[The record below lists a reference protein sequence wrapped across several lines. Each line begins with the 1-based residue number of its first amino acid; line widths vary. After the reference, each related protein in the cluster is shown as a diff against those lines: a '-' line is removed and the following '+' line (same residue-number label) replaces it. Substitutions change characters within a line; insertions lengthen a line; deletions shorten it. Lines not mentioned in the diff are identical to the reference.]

1 MGSSNIFFV
10 ILFLNQNNVCVCV
23 SQNNVTHLNLHLI
36 DQRKH
41 EKESDINK
49 LNAFKK
55 NNAQSK
61 KQMVNKS
68 QIKIKSKA
76 SNYISLG
83 CNEMLKKKEREMR

>member
-10 ILFLNQNNVCVCV
+10 ILFLNQNCL
-23 SQNNVTHLNLHLI
+23 THLNLHLI

-49 LNAFKK
+49 LNAYKK
-55 NNAQSK
+55 NNAQSE

-83 CNEMLKKKEREMR
+83 CNEMFKEEREMR

>member
-55 NNAQSK
+55 
-61 KQMVNKS
+61 KQCSVR
-68 QIKIKSKA
+68 KA
-76 SNYISLG
+76 NG
-83 CNEMLKKKEREMR
+83 E

>member
-1 MGSSNIFFV
+1 MC
-10 ILFLNQNNVCVCV
+10 VCVCV

-55 NNAQSK
+55 
-61 KQMVNKS
+61 KQCPVR
-68 QIKIKSKA
+68 KA
-76 SNYISLG
+76 NG
-83 CNEMLKKKEREMR
+83 E

>member
-10 ILFLNQNNVCVCV
+10 IFFFLNQNNVCV

-36 DQRKH
+36 DQLNH

-55 NNAQSK
+55 QCS
-61 KQMVNKS
+61 VR
-68 QIKIKSKA
+68 KA
-76 SNYISLG
+76 NG
-83 CNEMLKKKEREMR
+83 K